1 MATKY
6 KLALVMAFI
15 MALSNYLVSFKFEVF
30 GTPFAMS
37 AFTIP
42 LVYVMTDLIT
52 RLVGQTEA
60 RNVALLS
67 LIPGM
72 VASFFIILS
81 HAPFEVALRIA
92 LASGTSHVVS
102 NLLDIYVF
110 QYFRNRYKQWY
121 IAPSTSGVVVTIFST
136 YFFFAL
142 AFINSTNAF
151 MAANWYIVAT
161 NQILVKIVCGM
172 MVILPVYKIVL
183 DYLTKKL
190 NDSNSQQQLG

>member
-1 MATKY
+1 
-6 KLALVMAFI
+6 MAFI
-15 MALSNYLVSFKFEVF
+15 MAISNYLVSFKFELL
-30 GTPFAMS
+30 GIPFAMS

-67 LIPGM
+67 VVPG
-72 VASFFIILS
+72 VILSFFIIYA

-121 IAPSTSGVVVTIFST
+121 IAPSTSGIAVTIFST

-142 AFINSTNAF
+142 AFIGSANEF
-151 MAANWYIVAT
+151 MANNWYIVAT

-172 MVILPVYKIVL
+172 MVILPIYKIVL

-190 NDSNSQQQLG
+190 YGTETQQQLG

>member
-1 MATKY
+1 
-6 KLALVMAFI
+6 MAFI

-72 VASFFIILS
+72 IASFFIILS
-81 HAPFEVALRIA
+81 HAPFEIAIRIA
-92 LASGTSHVVS
+92 LASGTSHIVS

-110 QYFRNRYKQWY
+110 QYFRNKYNQWY
-121 IAPSTSGVVVTIFST
+121 IAPSTSGIIVTIFST

-142 AFINSTNAF
+142 AFINSANSF

-161 NQILVKIVCGM
+161 NQIIVKVITGM
-172 MVILPVYKIVL
+172 MVILPVYKIFL
-183 DYLTKKL
+183 DYITKRL
-190 NDSNSQQQLG
+190 NDTKTQQQLG

>member
-1 MATKY
+1 M
-6 KLALVMAFI
+6 LMAFI

-67 LIPGM
+67 LIPG
-72 VASFFIILS
+72 VIASFFIILT
-81 HAPFEVALRIA
+81 HAPFEIAVRIA
-92 LASGTSHVVS
+92 LASGTSHIVS

-110 QYFRNRYKQWY
+110 QYFRNKYNQWY

-142 AFINSTNAF
+142 AFINSANTF
-151 MAANWYIVAT
+151 MAENWYIVAT
-161 NQILVKIVCGM
+161 NQIIVKVITGM
-172 MVILPVYKIVL
+172 MIILPVYKIFL
-183 DYLTKKL
+183 DFITKRL
-190 NDSNSQQQLG
+190 NETSTQQQLG

>member
-1 MATKY
+1 MS
-6 KLALVMAFI
+6 LI
-15 MALSNYLVSFKFEVF
+15 MALSNYLVSFKFELF
-30 GTPFAMS
+30 GIPFAMS

-52 RLVGQTEA
+52 RVVGQTEA

-67 LIPGM
+67 LVPG
-72 VASFFIILS
+72 VVLSFFIIYA

-92 LASGTSHVVS
+92 LASGASHIAS

-110 QYFRNRYKQWY
+110 QYFRNKYNQWY
-121 IAPSTSGVVVTIFST
+121 VAPSTSGVAVTIFST

-142 AFINSTNAF
+142 AFINSANTF
-151 MAANWYIVAT
+151 MAENWYIVAT

-172 MVILPVYKIVL
+172 IVILPVYKLLL
-183 DYLTKKL
+183 DYITKKI
-190 NDSNSQQQLG
+190 NDTSTQQELG

>member
-1 MATKY
+1 
-6 KLALVMAFI
+6 MAFI

-52 RLVGQTEA
+52 RLLGKEEA
-60 RNVALLS
+60 RNVAILS
-67 LIPGM
+67 LFPGM
-72 VASFFIILS
+72 IASFFIILG
-81 HAPFEVALRIA
+81 HAPFEVAIRIA

-102 NLLDIYVF
+102 NLIDIYVF
-110 QYFRNRYKQWY
+110 QYFRNKYNQWY
-121 IAPSTSGVVVTIFST
+121 IAPSTSGILVTIFST

-142 AFINSTNAF
+142 AFINSTNTF
-151 MAANWYIVAT
+151 MADNWYIVAT

-172 MVILPVYKIVL
+172 AIILPVYKIFL
-183 DYLTKKL
+183 DYITRKI
-190 NDSNSQQQLG
+190 NETTTQQQLG

>member
-1 MATKY
+1 
-6 KLALVMAFI
+6 MAFI

-92 LASGTSHVVS
+92 LASGASHIAS

-110 QYFRNRYKQWY
+110 QYFRNKYNQWY
-121 IAPSTSGVVVTIFST
+121 IAPSTSGIAVTIFST

-142 AFINSTNAF
+142 AFINSANTF
-151 MAANWYIVAT
+151 MANNWYIVAT
-161 NQILVKIVCGM
+161 NQILVKIICGM

-190 NDSNSQQQLG
+190 NDSEAQQQLG

>member
-1 MATKY
+1 
-6 KLALVMAFI
+6 MAFI

-30 GTPFAMS
+30 GTPFALS

-72 VASFFIILS
+72 VASFFIILT
-81 HAPFEVALRIA
+81 HAPLEVAFRIA
-92 LASGTSHVVS
+92 LASGTSHIVS

-110 QYFRNRYKQWY
+110 QYFRNKYNHWY
-121 IAPSTSGVVVTIFST
+121 IAPSTSSVIVTIFST

-142 AFINSTNAF
+142 AFINSANAF
-151 MAANWYIVAT
+151 MAANWYVVAT
-161 NQILVKIVCGM
+161 NQIIVKVITGLMIV
-172 MVILPVYKIVL
+172 LPVYKIFL
-183 DYLTKKL
+183 DYLTKKI
-190 NDSNSQQQLG
+190 NETQRQLG

>member
-1 MATKY
+1 
-6 KLALVMAFI
+6 MAFI
-15 MALSNYLVSFKFEVF
+15 MALSNYLVSFKFEIF

-67 LIPGM
+67 LVPGM
-72 VASFFIILS
+72 IASFFIILS
-81 HAPFEVALRIA
+81 HAPFEVAVRIA
-92 LASGTSHVVS
+92 LASGTSHIVS

-121 IAPSTSGVVVTIFST
+121 IAPSTSGIAVTIFST

-142 AFINSTNAF
+142 AFINSANTF
-151 MAANWYIVAT
+151 MANNWYIVAT

-172 MVILPVYKIVL
+172 MVILPVYKIIL
-183 DYLTKKL
+183 DYITQKL
-190 NDSNSQQQLG
+190 NDTSTQQELG

>member
-1 MATKY
+1 
-6 KLALVMAFI
+6 MAFI

-121 IAPSTSGVVVTIFST
+121 IAPSTSGIAVTIFST

-151 MAANWYIVAT
+151 MSANWYIVAT

-172 MVILPVYKIVL
+172 MVILPVYKILL
-183 DYLTKKL
+183 DYLTRKL
-190 NDSNSQQQLG
+190 NDPATQ

>member
-6 KLALVMAFI
+6 KLAMLMAFI

-30 GTPFAMS
+30 GTPFALS

-67 LIPGM
+67 LLPGM
-72 VASFFIILS
+72 IASFFIILT
-81 HAPFEVALRIA
+81 HAPFEIAIRIA
-92 LASGTSHVVS
+92 LASGTSHIVS

-110 QYFRNRYKQWY
+110 QYFRNKYNQWY
-121 IAPSTSGVVVTIFST
+121 IAPSTSSVIVTIFST

-142 AFINSTNAF
+142 AFINSANAF

-161 NQILVKIVCGM
+161 NQIMVKVITGLMIV
-172 MVILPVYKIVL
+172 LPVYKIFL
-183 DYLTKKL
+183 DYITRKI
-190 NDSNSQQQLG
+190 NETQRQLG

>member
-1 MATKY
+1 
-6 KLALVMAFI
+6 MAFI

-30 GTPFAMS
+30 GTPFALS

-72 VASFFIILS
+72 VASFFIILT
-81 HAPFEVALRIA
+81 HAPFEVAIRIA
-92 LASGTSHVVS
+92 LASGTSHIVS

-110 QYFRNRYKQWY
+110 QYFRNKFNQWY
-121 IAPSTSGVVVTIFST
+121 IAPSTSSVIVTIFST

-142 AFINSTNAF
+142 AFINSANAF
-151 MAANWYIVAT
+151 MAANWYVVAT
-161 NQILVKIVCGM
+161 NQIIVKVITGLMIV
-172 MVILPVYKIVL
+172 LPVYKIFL
-183 DYLTKKL
+183 DYITRKI
-190 NDSNSQQQLG
+190 NETSTQQQLG